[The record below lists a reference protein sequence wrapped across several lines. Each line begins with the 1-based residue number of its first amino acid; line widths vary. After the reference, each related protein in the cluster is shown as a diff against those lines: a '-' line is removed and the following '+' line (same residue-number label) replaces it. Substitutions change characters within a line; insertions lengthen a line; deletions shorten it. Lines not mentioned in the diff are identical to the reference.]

1 MLFPTYQFL
10 VFFLIV
16 FSAAMF
22 LKQKVTLYKGFLLAA
37 SLVFYSFWSPT
48 FLGLLL
54 ADTALNYVALR
65 AISGLSQ
72 GKNRKRILFAG
83 VAFNILYL
91 GLFKYYN
98 FFVDSLFSL
107 LNSLNIQASFQVLQ
121 ILAPAGVSFYTFRM
135 ISHLAD
141 LYNNKISCPSF
152 LDYAVYIT
160 YFPQIASGPIARAK
174 DFYTQLN
181 SPTKYDYHTGEVI
194 TLILSGLFK
203 KYTLSSFLFDFTQ
216 LPFSLPQQYSRTDLL
231 LASLSYS
238 CLIYAD
244 FSGYSDLAN
253 GISGLLGFKPIQNF
267 NMPYQA
273 LSLQEFWKRWHI
285 SLSEWLRDYLYIPLG
300 GNRAGKLR
308 KYINLLLTMLIGGFW
323 HGAGV
328 NFLVWGGLHGLGLV
342 ANHLFQD
349 VTKSIRLK
357 PGFFVGAALKSSS
370 WLLTFTFVTFSWIF
384 FNTKTW
390 DSAATFIGG
399 MVAGSE
405 VQTVQFNFWQLY
417 AVLATLMAVNFYGD
431 TFSKLFCRLF
441 SVKNLLWRVTF
452 VSALLYTILMLG
464 PSTVPPFIYFNF

>member
-22 LKQKVTLYKGFLLAA
+22 LKQKVTLYKWFLLAS
-37 SLVFYSFWSPT
+37 SLVFYSFWSWN
-48 FLGLLL
+48 FLGLLA
-54 ADTALNYVALR
+54 ADTAVNYLTLR
-65 AISGLSQ
+65 AICLSE
-72 GKNRKRILFAG
+72 GKLRKRILFAG
-83 VAFNILYL
+83 IVFNLIYL

-121 ILAPAGVSFYTFRM
+121 IIAPVGVSFYTFRM
-135 ISHLAD
+135 ISHLVD
-141 LYNNKISCPSF
+141 LYNNKISCPRF
-152 LDYAVYIT
+152 VDYAVYIT

-174 DFYTQLN
+174 DFYAQLN
-181 SPTKYDYHTGEVI
+181 SPRKYDYHTGEVI
-194 TLILSGLFK
+194 ALILSGLFK

-216 LPFSLPQQYSRTDLL
+216 SPFSLPQQYSSPDLI
-231 LASLSYS
+231 LASLSYA

-253 GISGLLGFKPIQNF
+253 GISSLLGFKPIQNF
-267 NMPYQA
+267 NMPYQS

-328 NFLVWGGLHGLGLV
+328 NFIIWGGLHGLGLV

-349 VTKSIRLK
+349 LSRSIRLK
-357 PGFFVGAALKSSS
+357 PGLFLGAALKSSS
-370 WLLTFTFVTFSWIF
+370 WLMTFTFVTFSWIF

-390 DSAATFIGG
+390 DSATSFIRGI
-399 MVAGSE
+399 VSSE
-405 VQTVQFNFWQLY
+405 VHTFQFNFWQLY
-417 AVLATLMAVNFYGD
+417 AVLATLMAMNFYGYR
-431 TFSKLFCRLF
+431 FSTLFSRLF
-441 SVKNLLWRVTF
+441 SVKNLLWRVAF